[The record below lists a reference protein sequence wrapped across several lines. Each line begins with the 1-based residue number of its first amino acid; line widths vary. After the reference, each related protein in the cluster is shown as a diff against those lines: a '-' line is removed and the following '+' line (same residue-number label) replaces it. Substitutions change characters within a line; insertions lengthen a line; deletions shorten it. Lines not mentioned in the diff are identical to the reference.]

1 MCHALGYTLCD
12 THSPREARDAEG
24 VGTCGGCLCGSG
36 MGSGRRLRGTA
47 GCPGVVVFKLRP
59 GSAAGEVAALAE
71 GVLCARDSSL

>member
-1 MCHALGYTLCD
+1 
-12 THSPREARDAEG
+12 
-24 VGTCGGCLCGSG
+24 
-36 MGSGRRLRGTA
+36 MGSGRRLRGRA